1 MNDTTWSAAQ
11 FRCDDEMTRVLVQGI
26 LALFPGRI
34 NPDAAQ
40 RLSDMLTAKNL
51 KHI

>member
-1 MNDTTWSAAQ
+1 MNDTNWDAQ

-34 NPDAAQ
+34 NSDAAQ